1 MDSKNL
7 LSKRSRKIELIFMI
21 YMIPTFEI
29 HRQVLSHPY
38 PFAPHSSP

>member
-1 MDSKNL
+1 MDFKNL

-29 HRQVLSHPY
+29 HRQVLRAPLPLCS
-38 PFAPHSSP
+38 PF